1 MAVLWFCS
9 QVIHMSYDYD
19 LFVIG
24 AGSGGVRASRIAAG
38 HGARVGIC
46 EDYRVG
52 GTCVIRGCVPK
63 KLLVYGSKFAHEFE
77 DAAAYGWTL
86 PEPTHSWATLRDN
99 VQKEVD
105 RLNAVY
111 LRLLDGAGVK
121 LHMGRGRLMD
131 RHTIQVGEQ
140 TVTAEKILIATGGQ
154 PVVPEIPGRE
164 FAITSNEAF
173 HLPDPLPKRIA
184 IVGAGYIAV
193 EFAGIFNGL
202 GSHVDLVLRRDRVLR
217 GFDEECRTAVHDALK
232 ESGIK
237 LRTEMQ
243 IGRIV
248 ATDGKAPYQVNTQL
262 GGMFETDVV
271 MYATGRAPNTA
282 GIGLEKAGVQL
293 DKAGAIAVD
302 EWSKT
307 TAPNIWAVG
316 DVTDRIN
323 LTPVAIMEG
332 HCFADTEFG
341 NKPRKPDHRD
351 VPSAVFCQ
359 PELANVGLT
368 EEEAKMRLG
377 EIRVFTSAFRP
388 MKYTVS
394 GRQQR
399 TFMKLIVEAAT
410 DKVVGVHMVGDD
422 AAELIQGLAV
432 AVKAGATKAQF
443 DATVGIH
450 PTAGEEFVTMRA
462 PRPEPVS
469 KKAAAE

>member
-1 MAVLWFCS
+1 MVF
-9 QVIHMSYDYD
+9 DYD

-24 AGSGGVRASRIAAG
+24 AGSGGVRASRIAAS

-77 DAAAYGWTL
+77 DAVAYGWAATR
-86 PEPTHSWATLRDN
+86 PAHSWATLRDN

-105 RLNAVY
+105 RLNGVY

-131 RHTIQVGEQ
+131 RHTVAVGEQ
-140 TVTAEKILIATGGQ
+140 TVTAAKILIATGDH
-154 PVVPEIPGRE
+154 PFMPDIPGKE
-164 FAITSNEAF
+164 FAISSNEAF
-173 HLPDPLPKRIA
+173 HLPDALPKRIA
-184 IVGAGYIAV
+184 IVGGGYIAV

-202 GSHVDLVLRRDRVLR
+202 GCEVDLVLRRDRVLR
-217 GFDEECRTAVHDALK
+217 GFDEECRTAVHEALK
-232 ESGIK
+232 DSGIRM
-237 LRTEMQ
+237 RTETQ
-243 IGRIV
+243 ISRIT
-248 ATDGKAPYQVNTQL
+248 ATDGKAPYTVFTPL
-262 GGMFETDVV
+262 GGMFETDLV
-271 MYATGRAPNTA
+271 MYGTGRAPNTA
-282 GIGLEKAGVQL
+282 GLGLEKVGVQL

-302 EWSKT
+302 EWSRS

-341 NKPRKPDHRD
+341 GKPRKPDHRD

-359 PELANVGLT
+359 PELATVGLT
-368 EEEAKMRLG
+368 QEEAAMTLG
-377 EIRVFTSAFRP
+377 EIKVFTAAFRP

-394 GRQQR
+394 GRNQR

-410 DKVVGVHMVGDD
+410 DRVVGVHMVGDD

-432 AVKAGATKAQF
+432 AVKCGATKAQF

-450 PTAGEEFVTMRA
+450 PTAGEEFVTMRTARVEPA
-462 PRPEPVS
+462 PTRR
-469 KKAAAE
+469 AAE

>member
-1 MAVLWFCS
+1 MA
-9 QVIHMSYDYD
+9 YDYD

-77 DAAAYGWTL
+77 DAEAFGWTVSS
-86 PEPTHSWATLRDN
+86 TAHSWPTLRDN

-121 LHMGRGRLMD
+121 LHMGRGRFMD
-131 RHTIQVGEQ
+131 RHTIMVGEQ
-140 TVTAEKILIATGGQ
+140 TITAEKFLVATGGR
-154 PVVPEIPGRE
+154 PVIPPIPGAE
-164 FAITSNEAF
+164 HAITSNEAF
-173 HLPDPLPKRIA
+173 HLPTMPRRIA

-202 GSHVDLVLRRDRVLR
+202 GARVDLVLRRDRVLR
-217 GFDEECRTAVHDALK
+217 GFDEECRTFVHDSLK

-248 ATDGKAPYQVNTQL
+248 KKGENGPYEVHTPN
-262 GGMFETDVV
+262 GGMFETDCV
-271 MYATGRAPNTA
+271 MYATGRAPNTEA
-282 GIGLEKAGVQL
+282 IGLEKVGVQL

-302 EWSKT
+302 EWSKS
-307 TAPNIWAVG
+307 TAENIWAVG

-341 NKPRKPDHRD
+341 TRPRKPDHRN

-368 EEEAKMRLG
+368 EEQAKLRLG
-377 EIRVFTSAFRP
+377 ELRVFTTAFRP
-388 MKYTVS
+388 MKATIS
-394 GRQQR
+394 GRRQR

-410 DKVVGVHMVGDD
+410 DKVVGIHMVGDD

-432 AVKAGATKAQF
+432 AMKAGATKAHF

-450 PTAGEEFVTMRA
+450 PTAGEEFVTMRTVRADPA
-462 PRPEPVS
+462 PSR
-469 KKAAAE
+469 AAAE

>member
-1 MAVLWFCS
+1 MAF
-9 QVIHMSYDYD
+9 DYD

-77 DAAAYGWTL
+77 DAVAYGWAATR
-86 PEPTHSWATLRDN
+86 PAHSWATLRDN

-105 RLNAVY
+105 RLNGVY

-131 RHTIQVGEQ
+131 RHTVAVGEQ
-140 TVTAEKILIATGGQ
+140 TVTAAKILIATGDH
-154 PVVPEIPGRE
+154 PFMPDIPGKE
-164 FAITSNEAF
+164 FAISSNEAF
-173 HLPDPLPKRIA
+173 HLPDALPKRIA
-184 IVGAGYIAV
+184 IVGGGYIAV

-202 GSHVDLVLRRDRVLR
+202 GCEVDLVLRRDRVLR
-217 GFDEECRTAVHDALK
+217 GFDEECRTAVHEALK
-232 ESGIK
+232 DSGIRM
-237 LRTEMQ
+237 RTETQ
-243 IGRIV
+243 ISRIT
-248 ATDGKAPYQVNTQL
+248 ATDGKAPYTVFTPL
-262 GGMFETDVV
+262 GGMFETDLV
-271 MYATGRAPNTA
+271 MYGTGRAPNTA
-282 GIGLEKAGVQL
+282 GLGLEKVGVQL

-302 EWSKT
+302 EWSRT

-341 NKPRKPDHRD
+341 RKPRKPDHRD

-359 PELANVGLT
+359 PELATVGLT
-368 EEEAKMRLG
+368 QEEAAMTLG
-377 EIRVFTSAFRP
+377 EIKVFTAAFRP

-394 GRQQR
+394 GRNQR

-410 DKVVGVHMVGDD
+410 DRVVGVHMVGDD

-432 AVKAGATKAQF
+432 AVKCGATKAQF

-450 PTAGEEFVTMRA
+450 PTAGEEFVTMRTARVEPA
-462 PRPEPVS
+462 PTRR
-469 KKAAAE
+469 AAE

>member
-1 MAVLWFCS
+1 MA
-9 QVIHMSYDYD
+9 YDYD

-77 DAAAYGWTL
+77 DAGAFGWSV
-86 PEPTHSWATLRDN
+86 PVATHSWPTLRDN
-99 VQKEVD
+99 VGKEVD
-105 RLNAVY
+105 RLNGVY

-121 LHMGRGRLMD
+121 LHMGRGRFMD
-131 RHTIQVGEQ
+131 RHTIMVGEQ
-140 TVTAEKILIATGGQ
+140 TITAEKFLVATGGR
-154 PVVPEIPGRE
+154 PVVPPLPGAE
-164 FAITSNEAF
+164 HAITSNEAF
-173 HLPDPLPKRIA
+173 HLPTMPERIA

-202 GSHVDLVLRRDRVLR
+202 GAKVDLVLRRDRVLR
-217 GFDEECRTAVHDALK
+217 GFDEECRTFVHDALK

-237 LRTEMQ
+237 LRTETQ

-248 ATDGKAPYQVNTQL
+248 KKGPNGPYEVHTPL
-262 GGMFETDVV
+262 GGMFETDCV
-271 MYATGRAPNTA
+271 MYATGRAPNTE
-282 GIGLEKAGVQL
+282 GLGLEKTGVQL
-293 DKAGAIAVD
+293 NKAGAIAVD

-323 LTPVAIMEG
+323 LTPVALMEG

-341 NKPRKPDHRD
+341 GKPRKPDHRD

-359 PELANVGLT
+359 PELAGVGLT
-368 EEEAKMRLG
+368 EEEAKLRLG
-377 EIRVFTSAFRP
+377 ELRVFTSAFRP
-388 MKYTVS
+388 MKATIS
-394 GRQQR
+394 GRHQR

-410 DKVVGVHMVGDD
+410 DRVVGIHMVGDD

-432 AVKAGATKAQF
+432 AMKAGATKAHF

-450 PTAGEEFVTMRA
+450 PTAGEEFVTMRTARTDPA
-462 PRPEPVS
+462 PSREPRR
-469 KKAAAE
+469 AAAE

>member
-1 MAVLWFCS
+1 MA
-9 QVIHMSYDYD
+9 YDYD

-46 EDYRVG
+46 EDFRVG

-77 DAAAYGWTL
+77 DAAAYGWTV
-86 PEPTHSWATLRDN
+86 PGPVHSWATLRDN

-105 RLNAVY
+105 RLNGIY
-111 LRLLDGAGVK
+111 IRLLEGAGVK

-131 RHTIQVGEQ
+131 RHTIEIGKE
-140 TVTAEKILIATGGQ
+140 TITADKILIATGGH

-173 HLPDPLPKRIA
+173 HLPDPLPRRIT

-202 GSHVDLVLRRDRVLR
+202 GCHVDLVLRRDRVLR
-217 GFDEECRTAVHDALK
+217 GFDEECRTAVHDGLK
-232 ESGIK
+232 DSGIK
-237 LRTEMQ
+237 LHTETQ
-243 IGRIV
+243 ISRIV
-248 ATDGKAPYQVNTQL
+248 ATNGKAPYTIYTQL
-262 GGMFETDVV
+262 GGMFETEVV
-271 MYATGRAPNTA
+271 MYATGRAPSTA
-282 GIGLEKAGVQL
+282 GDGLGTVGAQL

-341 NKPRKPDHRD
+341 KKPRKPDHRD

-368 EEEAKMRLG
+368 EEEARMRLG
-377 EIRVFTSAFRP
+377 ELLVFTAAFRP

-410 DKVVGVHMVGDD
+410 DRVVGVHMVGDD

-450 PTAGEEFVTMRA
+450 PTAGEEFVTMRTARVEPA
-462 PRPEPVS
+462 PTRR
-469 KKAAAE
+469 AAE

>member
-1 MAVLWFCS
+1 
-9 QVIHMSYDYD
+9 MSYDYD

-77 DAAAYGWTL
+77 DAAAYGWTV
-86 PEPTHSWATLRDN
+86 PAPTHSWATLRDN

-105 RLNAVY
+105 RLNGVY
-111 LRLLDGAGVK
+111 LRLLEGAGVK

-131 RHTIQVGEQ
+131 RHTIQVGEE
-140 TVTAEKILIATGGQ
+140 TVTAEKILIAAGGH

-173 HLPDPLPKRIA
+173 HLPDPLPKRIT

-202 GSHVDLVLRRDRVLR
+202 GAHVDLVLRRDRVLR

-232 ESGIK
+232 DSGIK
-237 LRTEMQ
+237 LRTEME
-243 IGRIV
+243 IGRII
-248 ATDGKAPYQVNTQL
+248 ATGGKSPYQVCTPL

-271 MYATGRAPNTA
+271 MYATGRAPNTT

-302 EWSKT
+302 EWSRT

-368 EEEAKMRLG
+368 EEEAKYTLG
-377 EIRVFTSAFRP
+377 EIRVFTAAFRP
-388 MKYTVS
+388 MKYTVP

-450 PTAGEEFVTMRA
+450 PTAGEEFVTMRTA
-462 PRPEPVS
+462 RVEPANR
-469 KKAAAE
+469 KAAE

>member
-1 MAVLWFCS
+1 MA
-9 QVIHMSYDYD
+9 YDYD

-77 DAAAYGWTL
+77 DAEAFGWTV
-86 PEPTHSWATLRDN
+86 PTPSHSWPTLRDN
-99 VQKEVD
+99 VSREVD
-105 RLNAVY
+105 RLNGVY

-121 LHMGRGRLMD
+121 LHMGRGRFMD
-131 RHTIQVGEQ
+131 RHTIMVGEQ
-140 TVTAEKILIATGGQ
+140 AITAQKFLVATGGH
-154 PVVPEIPGRE
+154 PVVPPIPGAE
-164 FAITSNEAF
+164 HAITSNDAF
-173 HLPDPLPKRIA
+173 HLPALPKRIA

-202 GSHVDLVLRRDRVLR
+202 GSDVDLVLRRDRVLR
-217 GFDEECRTAVHDALK
+217 GFDEECRTFVHDALK
-232 ESGIK
+232 ESGIR
-237 LRTEMQ
+237 LRTETE

-248 ATDGKAPYQVNTQL
+248 KKGESGPYEVHTPL
-262 GGMFETDVV
+262 GGMFETDCV
-271 MYATGRAPNTA
+271 MFATGRAPNTK
-282 GIGLEKAGVQL
+282 GIGLEKVGVQL

-307 TAPNIWAVG
+307 TAGNIWAVG
-316 DVTDRIN
+316 DVTDRVN

-341 NKPRKPDHRD
+341 KKPRKPDHRD

-368 EEEAKMRLG
+368 EEQAKRQLG
-377 EIRVFTSAFRP
+377 ELRVYTAAFRP
-388 MKYTVS
+388 MKATIS
-394 GRQQR
+394 GRHQR

-410 DKVVGVHMVGDD
+410 DKVVGIHMVGDD

-450 PTAGEEFVTMRA
+450 PTAGEEFVTMRTARADPA
-462 PRPEPVS
+462 PTR
-469 KKAAAE
+469 AAAE

>member
-1 MAVLWFCS
+1 
-9 QVIHMSYDYD
+9 MSYDYD

-77 DAAAYGWTL
+77 DAASYGWTL

-105 RLNAVY
+105 RLNTVY
-111 LRLLDGAGVK
+111 LRLLEGAGVK

-131 RHTIQVGEQ
+131 RHTIQVGEE

-164 FAITSNEAF
+164 FAVTSNEAF

-248 ATDGKAPYQVNTQL
+248 ATEGKAPYQVNTQL
-262 GGMFETDVV
+262 GGMFEADVV

-368 EEEAKMRLG
+368 EEEAKTRLG

-450 PTAGEEFVTMRA
+450 PTAGEEFVTMRTARVELA
-462 PRPEPVS
+462 PTR
-469 KKAAAE
+469 KAAE

>member
-1 MAVLWFCS
+1 MA
-9 QVIHMSYDYD
+9 YDYD

-24 AGSGGVRASRIAAG
+24 AGSGGVRAARIAGG

-77 DAAAYGWTL
+77 DALSYGWSVGV
-86 PEPTHSWATLRDN
+86 PAHSWRTLRDN

-105 RLNAVY
+105 RLNGVY
-111 LRLLDGAGVK
+111 IRLLEGAGVK
-121 LHMGRGRLMD
+121 LHMGRGRLLD
-131 RHTIQVGEQ
+131 RHTIEIGDKL
-140 TVTAEKILIATGGQ
+140 VTAGKILVATGGR
-154 PVVPEIPGRE
+154 PEIPQIPGRE

-173 HLPDPLPKRIA
+173 HLPELPERVT
-184 IVGAGYIAV
+184 IVGGGYIAV

-202 GSHVDLVLRRDRVLR
+202 GSEVTLVIRRDRVLR
-217 GFDEECRTAVHDALK
+217 GFDEECRTFVHDSLAQN
-232 ESGIK
+232 GIK
-237 LRTEMQ
+237 IRTETQ
-243 IGRIV
+243 IARIE
-248 ATDGKAPYQVNTQL
+248 AANGKAPLRLHTPQ

-271 MYATGRAPNTA
+271 MYATGRVPNTA
-282 GIGLEKAGVQL
+282 GMGLEKIGVQL
-293 DKAGAIAVD
+293 DKVGAVAVD

-307 TAPNIWAVG
+307 TADNVWAVG

-332 HCFADTEFG
+332 HCFADTVFG
-341 NKPRKPDHRD
+341 NRPRKPDHRD

-368 EEEAKMRLG
+368 EEEARRTLG
-377 EIRVFTSAFRP
+377 EVKIFTAAFRP

-450 PTAGEEFVTMRA
+450 PTAGEEFVTMRTA
-462 PRPEPVS
+462 RPETAPTR
-469 KKAAAE
+469 AAAE

>member
-1 MAVLWFCS
+1 MA
-9 QVIHMSYDYD
+9 YDYD

-63 KLLVYGSKFAHEFE
+63 KLLVYGSKFAHDFE
-77 DAAAYGWTL
+77 DAVAYGWASSL
-86 PEPTHSWATLRDN
+86 PAHSWTTLRDN

-111 LRLLDGAGVK
+111 IRLLEGAGVK

-131 RHTIQVGEQ
+131 RHTIQIGEA
-140 TVTAEKILIATGGQ
+140 TVTAEKILVATGGH
-154 PVVPEIPGRE
+154 PVVPEIPGKD

-173 HLPDPLPKRIA
+173 HLPELPNRIA

-202 GSHVDLVLRRDRVLR
+202 GCHVDLVLRRDRVLR
-217 GFDEECRTAVHDALK
+217 GFDEECRTAVHEALGQ
-232 ESGIK
+232 SGIK
-237 LRTEMQ
+237 MRTETQ
-243 IGRIV
+243 IARIE
-248 ATDGKAPYQVNTQL
+248 ATGGKSPYRVHTPA
-262 GGMFETDVV
+262 GGMFETDLV
-271 MYATGRAPNTA
+271 MYATGRTANTS

-307 TAPNIWAVG
+307 TADNIWAVG

-332 HCFADTEFG
+332 HCFADTVFG
-341 NKPRKPDHRD
+341 NKPRKPDHRN

-368 EEEAKMRLG
+368 EEEAQRTLG
-377 EIRVFTSAFRP
+377 ELRVFTAAFRP
-388 MKYTVS
+388 MKYTLS
-394 GRQQR
+394 GRHQR

-432 AVKAGATKAQF
+432 AIKAGATKAQF

-450 PTAGEEFVTMRA
+450 PTAGEEFVTMRTA
-462 PRPEPVS
+462 RPEPTPR
-469 KKAAAE
+469 KAAAE

>member
-1 MAVLWFCS
+1 MA
-9 QVIHMSYDYD
+9 YDYD

-77 DAAAYGWTL
+77 DAEAFGWTV
-86 PEPTHSWATLRDN
+86 PAPTHSWPTLRDN
-99 VQKEVD
+99 VNREVD

-140 TVTAEKILIATGGQ
+140 TITADKILIATGGH
-154 PVVPEIPGRE
+154 PVIPPIPGRE
-164 FAITSNEAF
+164 RAITSNEVF
-173 HLPDPLPKRIA
+173 HLAEFPKHIT

-202 GSHVDLVLRRDRVLR
+202 GAKVDLVLRRDRVLR
-217 GFDEECRTAVHDALK
+217 GFDEECRTFVHQALGD
-232 ESGIK
+232 SGIR
-237 LRTEMQ
+237 LRTEME

-248 ATDGKAPYQVNTQL
+248 AKGADGKSGPFEIHTPN
-262 GGMFETDVV
+262 GGVFETDCVL
-271 MYATGRAPNTA
+271 YATGRAPNTS
-282 GIGLEKAGVQL
+282 GLGLEKAGVQL
-293 DKAGAIAVD
+293 NKAGAIAVD

-307 TAPNIWAVG
+307 TAENIWAVG

-341 NKPRKPDHRD
+341 KKPRKADHRD

-368 EEEAKMRLG
+368 EEQAKLQLG
-377 EIRVFTSAFRP
+377 ELRVFTAAFRP
-388 MKYTVS
+388 MKYTIS

-410 DKVVGVHMVGDD
+410 DKVVGIHMVGDD

-450 PTAGEEFVTMRA
+450 PTAGEEFVTMRTA
-462 PRPEPVS
+462 RADPTLER
-469 KKAAAE
+469 AAAE

>member
-1 MAVLWFCS
+1 MA
-9 QVIHMSYDYD
+9 YDYD

-24 AGSGGVRASRIAAG
+24 AGSGGVRASRIAAT

-77 DAAAYGWTL
+77 DAAGFGWTV
-86 PEPTHSWATLRDN
+86 PSPMHAWPTLRDN
-99 VQKEVD
+99 VNKEVD

-131 RHTIQVGEQ
+131 RHTIQVGEE
-140 TVTAEKILIATGGQ
+140 TVTAEKILIATGGH
-154 PVVPEIPGRE
+154 PVIPSIPGCE
-164 FAITSNEAF
+164 LAITSNEAF
-173 HLPDPLPKRIA
+173 HLPELPKRIA

-193 EFAGIFNGL
+193 EFAGIFKGL

-217 GFDEECRTAVHDALK
+217 GFDEECRTAVHEALK
-232 ESGIK
+232 ESGIGM
-237 LRTEMQ
+237 RPETE

-248 ATDGKAPYQVNTQL
+248 KKSDKGPYEIHTPL
-262 GGMFETDVV
+262 GGMFETDLV
-271 MYATGRAPNTA
+271 MYATGRAPNTK

-307 TAPNIWAVG
+307 TADNIWAVG
-316 DVTDRIN
+316 DVTDRIA

-341 NKPRKPDHRD
+341 NKPRKPDHRS

-359 PELANVGLT
+359 PEMANVGLT
-368 EEEAKMRLG
+368 EEEARRTLG
-377 EIRVFTSAFRP
+377 DLRIFTAAFKP
-388 MKYTVS
+388 MKHTLS
-394 GRQQR
+394 GRSQR

-410 DKVVGVHMVGDD
+410 DKVVGAHMVGDD

-432 AVKAGATKAQF
+432 AIKAGATKAHF

-450 PTAGEEFVTMRA
+450 PTAGEEFVTMRTARAETA
-462 PRPEPVS
+462 PTR
-469 KKAAAE
+469 AAAE

>member
-1 MAVLWFCS
+1 MT
-9 QVIHMSYDYD
+9 YDYD

-24 AGSGGVRASRIAAG
+24 AGSGGVRASRIAGG

-77 DAAAYGWTL
+77 DAAAYGWSVAS
-86 PEPTHSWATLRDN
+86 PTHSWATLRDN

-111 LRLLDGAGVK
+111 IRLLEGAGVA
-121 LHMGRGRLMD
+121 LHMGRGRLLD
-131 RHTIQVGEQ
+131 RHTIEVGDR
-140 TVTAEKILIATGGQ
+140 TITADKILISTGGR
-154 PVVPEIPGRE
+154 PVVPEIPGHE
-164 FAITSNEAF
+164 LAITSNEAF
-173 HLPDPLPKRIA
+173 HLPELPKRIT
-184 IVGAGYIAV
+184 IVGGGYIAV

-217 GFDEECRTAVHDALK
+217 GFDEECRTVVHEELK
-232 ESGIK
+232 QSGIK
-237 LRTEMQ
+237 IHTEMQ
-243 IGRIV
+243 IARNE
-248 ATDGKAPYQVNTQL
+248 APSGKAPYRVHTL
-262 GGMFETDVV
+262 GGGMFETDLV
-271 MYATGRAPNTA
+271 MYATGRAANTS

-293 DKAGAIAVD
+293 DKAGAVVVD

-307 TAPNIWAVG
+307 TADNIWAVG

-323 LTPVAIMEG
+323 LTPVAILEG
-332 HCFADTEFG
+332 HCFADTVFG
-341 NKPRKPDHRD
+341 NRPRKPDHRN

-368 EEEAKMRLG
+368 EEEARRTLG
-377 EIRVFTSAFRP
+377 ELRIFTAAFRP
-388 MKYTVS
+388 MKYTLA
-394 GRQQR
+394 GRNQR

-450 PTAGEEFVTMRA
+450 PTAGEEFVTMRTA
-462 PRPEPVS
+462 RPESTPT
-469 KKAAAE
+469 KAAAE

>member
-1 MAVLWFCS
+1 MAF
-9 QVIHMSYDYD
+9 DYD

-63 KLLVYGSKFAHEFE
+63 KLMVYGSKFSHDFE
-77 DAAAYGWTL
+77 DAPAFGWTL
-86 PEPTHSWATLRDN
+86 GEAHHDWSTLRDA
-99 VQKEVD
+99 VAKEVD
-105 RLNAVY
+105 RLNGVY

-131 RHTIQVGEQ
+131 RHTIEVGE
-140 TVTAEKILIATGGQ
+140 TTITADKILVCTGGA
-154 PVVPEIPGRE
+154 PVIPDLPGRE
-164 FAITSNEAF
+164 FAITSNEVF
-173 HLPDPLPKRIA
+173 HLPARPNRVA

-202 GSHVDLVLRRDRVLR
+202 GSTVDLVMRRDRVLR
-217 GFDEECRTAVHDALK
+217 GFDEECRGVVHEALRD
-232 ESGIK
+232 SGINM
-237 LRTEMQ
+237 RTEAQ
-243 IGRIV
+243 IARIE
-248 ATDGKAPYQVNTQL
+248 ATGGKAPYTVHL
-262 GGMFETDVV
+262 KDGGSFETDLVL
-271 MYATGRAPNTA
+271 YATGRAPNTN

-316 DVTDRIN
+316 DVTNRIN
-323 LTPVAIMEG
+323 LTPVALMEG

-341 NKPRKPDHRD
+341 GKPRKADHRD

-359 PELANVGLT
+359 PEMANVGLT
-368 EEEAKMRLG
+368 EEEARQRLG
-377 EIRVFTSAFRP
+377 EIRVFASSFRP
-388 MKYTVS
+388 MKYTLS
-394 GRQQR
+394 GRQQK

-410 DKVVGVHMVGDD
+410 DKVVGIHMVGDD
-422 AAELIQGLAV
+422 AAELVQGLAV

-450 PTAGEEFVTMRA
+450 PTAGEEFVTMRTPRVEPA
-462 PRPEPVS
+462 PGR
-469 KKAAAE
+469 KAAE

>member
-1 MAVLWFCS
+1 MA
-9 QVIHMSYDYD
+9 YDYD

-24 AGSGGVRASRIAAG
+24 AGSGGVRASRVAAG

-52 GTCVIRGCVPK
+52 GPCVIRGCVPK

-77 DAAAYGWTL
+77 DAPAYGWSVG
-86 PEPTHSWATLRDN
+86 EATHTWATLRDN

-105 RLNAVY
+105 RLNGVY
-111 LRLLDGAGVK
+111 LRLLEGAGVK
-121 LHMGRGRLMD
+121 LHMGRGRLLD
-131 RHTIQVGEQ
+131 RHTIEVG
-140 TVTAEKILIATGGQ
+140 AETITTDKILVATGGR
-154 PVVPEIPGRE
+154 PEVPPIPGHR

-173 HLPDPLPKRIA
+173 HLPDPLPRRIT
-184 IVGAGYIAV
+184 IVGGGYIAV

-202 GSHVDLVLRRDRVLR
+202 GCEVDLVIRRDRVLR
-217 GFDEECRTAVHDALK
+217 GFDDECRTFVHEALAR
-232 ESGIK
+232 SGI
-237 LRTEMQ
+237 RVRAETQ
-243 IGRIV
+243 IARIE
-248 ATDGKAPYQVNTQL
+248 APHGKAPFRLHAPN
-262 GGMFETDVV
+262 GGMFETDLV
-271 MYATGRAPNTA
+271 MYATGRTPNTA

-302 EWSKT
+302 EWSRT
-307 TAPNIWAVG
+307 TADNIWAVG

-332 HCFADTEFG
+332 HCFADTVFG
-341 NKPRKPDHRD
+341 SKPRKPDHRD

-368 EEEAKMRLG
+368 EEEAVCTLG
-377 EIRVFTSAFRP
+377 ELRVYTAAFRP
-388 MKYTVS
+388 MKYTLT

-450 PTAGEEFVTMRA
+450 PTAGEEFVTMRTA
-462 PRPEPVS
+462 RPEPQPR
-469 KKAAAE
+469 KAAAE

>member
-1 MAVLWFCS
+1 
-9 QVIHMSYDYD
+9 MSYDYD

-77 DAAAYGWTL
+77 DAAAYGWTV
-86 PEPTHSWATLRDN
+86 PAPTHSWATLRDN

-105 RLNAVY
+105 RLNGVY
-111 LRLLDGAGVK
+111 LRLLEGAGVK

-131 RHTIQVGEQ
+131 RHTVQVGEE
-140 TVTAEKILIATGGQ
+140 TVTAEKILIAAGGH
-154 PVVPEIPGRE
+154 PVVPEIAGRE

-173 HLPDPLPKRIA
+173 HLPDPLPKRIT

-193 EFAGIFNGL
+193 EFAGIFNSL
-202 GSHVDLVLRRDRVLR
+202 GAHVDLVLRRDRVLR

-232 ESGIK
+232 DSGIK
-237 LRTEMQ
+237 LRTEME
-243 IGRIV
+243 IGRII
-248 ATDGKAPYQVNTQL
+248 ATGGKSPYQVCTPL

-271 MYATGRAPNTA
+271 MYATGRAPNTT

-302 EWSKT
+302 EWSRT

-316 DVTDRIN
+316 DITDRIN

-368 EEEAKMRLG
+368 EEEAKYTLG
-377 EIRVFTSAFRP
+377 EIRVFTAAFRP
-388 MKYTVS
+388 MKYTVP
-394 GRQQR
+394 GRHQR

-450 PTAGEEFVTMRA
+450 PTAGEEFVTMRTA
-462 PRPEPVS
+462 RVEPANR
-469 KKAAAE
+469 KAAE

>member
-1 MAVLWFCS
+1 
-9 QVIHMSYDYD
+9 
-19 LFVIG
+19 
-24 AGSGGVRASRIAAG
+24 
-38 HGARVGIC
+38 
-46 EDYRVG
+46 
-52 GTCVIRGCVPK
+52 
-63 KLLVYGSKFAHEFE
+63 
-77 DAAAYGWTL
+77 
-86 PEPTHSWATLRDN
+86 
-99 VQKEVD
+99 
-105 RLNAVY
+105 
-111 LRLLDGAGVK
+111 
-121 LHMGRGRLMD
+121 
-131 RHTIQVGEQ
+131 
-140 TVTAEKILIATGGQ
+140 
-154 PVVPEIPGRE
+154 
-164 FAITSNEAF
+164 
-173 HLPDPLPKRIA
+173 
-184 IVGAGYIAV
+184 
-193 EFAGIFNGL
+193 
-202 GSHVDLVLRRDRVLR
+202 VLR

-368 EEEAKMRLG
+368 EEEAKLNLG
-377 EIRVFTSAFRP
+377 EIRVFASAFRP

-450 PTAGEEFVTMRA
+450 PTAGEEFVTMRTARVEPA
-462 PRPEPVS
+462 PTR
-469 KKAAAE
+469 KAAE

>member
-1 MAVLWFCS
+1 MAF
-9 QVIHMSYDYD
+9 DYD

-77 DAAAYGWTL
+77 DAVAYGWAATR
-86 PEPTHSWATLRDN
+86 PAHSWATLRDN

-105 RLNAVY
+105 RLNGVY

-131 RHTIQVGEQ
+131 RHTIAVGEQ
-140 TVTAEKILIATGGQ
+140 TVTAEKILIATGDH
-154 PVVPEIPGRE
+154 PFMPDIPGKE
-164 FAITSNEAF
+164 FAISSNEAF

-184 IVGAGYIAV
+184 IVGGGYIAV
-193 EFAGIFNGL
+193 EFAGIFNAL
-202 GSHVDLVLRRDRVLR
+202 GCEVDLVLRRDRVLR
-217 GFDEECRTAVHDALK
+217 GFDEECRTAVHEALK
-232 ESGIK
+232 NSGIRM
-237 LRTEMQ
+237 RTETQ
-243 IGRIV
+243 ISRIT
-248 ATDGKAPYQVNTQL
+248 ATDGKPPYTVFTPL
-262 GGMFETDVV
+262 GGMFEADLV
-271 MYATGRAPNTA
+271 MYGTGRAPNTA
-282 GIGLEKAGVQL
+282 GLGLEKVGVQV

-302 EWSKT
+302 EWSRT

-341 NKPRKPDHRD
+341 RKPRKPDHRD

-359 PELANVGLT
+359 PELATVGLT
-368 EEEAKMRLG
+368 QEEAAMTLG
-377 EIRVFTSAFRP
+377 EIKVFTAAFRP

-394 GRQQR
+394 GRNQR

-410 DKVVGVHMVGDD
+410 DRVVGVHMVGDD

-432 AVKAGATKAQF
+432 AVKCGATKAQF

-450 PTAGEEFVTMRA
+450 PTAGEEFVTMRTARVEPA
-462 PRPEPVS
+462 PTRR
-469 KKAAAE
+469 AAE